1 MKEEGNLV
9 VLATSTNSFWTL
21 FSNGNSSIKFEQN
34 VVPSSFQLFRRA
46 LGKDMV
52 QKSHFYYTS
61 LKDTEVGIICCHL
74 TRNTTHASNQ
84 VFKLKILIKVTFS
97 HNFIKE
103 LECKCKFY
111 RW

>member
-34 VVPSSFQLFRRA
+34 VVSSSFQLFRRA
-46 LGKDMV
+46 FGKDI
-52 QKSHFYYTS
+52 FYYTS